1 MKYIL
6 EWLHTWEAPTIG
18 EDFHDFVVD
27 VGSLVLMKLKL
38 YQVESSQ
45 GGKQVPSQTVTL
57 KYYHART
64 ATWESPP
71 YGTNSVCLSSISLA
85 AEAFKSDQPTGI
97 VVVVVATVSCCSSIS
112 SIFIICEVFILSR
125 AVPHTEQRLAVI
137 LSPARGLS
145 FLEANLYSSAPS
157 VVSLVTT
164 VRLRWG
170 SSTLL

>member
-1 MKYIL
+1 MGGTKISTTSSSTSGVWFWWSLSFTKWNRLKVANKYRRKR
-6 EWLHTWEAPTIG
+6 
-18 EDFHDFVVD
+18 
-27 VGSLVLMKLKL
+27 VLWNTYL
-38 YQVESSQ
+38 
-45 GGKQVPSQTVTL
+45 
-57 KYYHART
+57 ART

-97 VVVVVATVSCCSSIS
+97 VVVVVTTVSCCSSIS
-112 SIFIICEVFILSR
+112 SIFIICEVFIVIYLSR